1 MADTL
6 VKLNP
11 AWIAGAR
18 KDFEEFLA
26 MTKFPHPPRNGQRGS
41 SFEYPEWLIMFIAV
55 LSVKCKVQSYLG
67 IHRMVVQYWPQSAAG
82 LDLEVISES
91 PLRDRLKK
99 ICHTPGRPAGFI
111 HQVFSPH
118 YLA

>member
-26 MTKFPHPPRNGQRGS
+26 MARFPHPPRKGPRGS
-41 SFEYPEWLIMFIAV
+41 IAEILV
-55 LSVKCKVQSYLG
+55 SE
-67 IHRMVVQYWPQSAAG
+67 IIG
-82 LDLEVISES
+82 L
-91 PLRDRLKK
+91 
-99 ICHTPGRPAGFI
+99 
-111 HQVFSPH
+111 
-118 YLA
+118 